1 MKTLTNIPPFSE
13 LIEKRI
19 KLHNIK
25 SEKMPDKK
33 IQMVKV

>member
-1 MKTLTNIPPFSE
+1 MKILTNIPPFSV

-19 KLHNIK
+19 KLHHIK
-25 SEKMPDKK
+25 SEKMTDKK